1 MSFDQ
6 WLHSFL
12 ASNLTNFCADDK
24 LMVCQIRC
32 KFMGQVFDPPGGFE
46 SKSSLEPNSGAQNLY
61 ELIWPQS
68 GVMSE
73 ATAHNHIKCE
83 HTTLHKS
90 WQGYSVPPGTHFNVC
105 FISAAPFDD
114 KSTNLTDE
122 HTLLGVF
129 CKLNQGSE

>member
-1 MSFDQ
+1 MLKPGNGTSFR
-6 WLHSFL
+6 
-12 ASNLTNFCADDK
+12 NFSRMDYIFDK
-24 LMVCQIRC
+24 FRC

-68 GVMSE
+68 VVMSE

-90 WQGYSVPPGTHFNVC
+90 WQGYSVPPGTHFNVYNT
-105 FISAAPFDD
+105 
-114 KSTNLTDE
+114 KT
-122 HTLLGVF
+122 
-129 CKLNQGSE
+129 